1 MFRFLNQAAIVQD
14 FGRDLLTGVE
24 VLIERRETDLDPA
37 LLEDV
42 RKAAFRQTA
51 MQRHL
56 AAFKTNLARIT
67 RTGLLSLLT
76 ATRGLAQTGSR
87 SPADTFLFMR
97 RSLRGLKRVQTDS
110 HLFFTPLCA

>member
-1 MFRFLNQAAIVQD
+1 MFRFLNQAAVVQHL
-14 FGRDLLTGVE
+14 GRDLFVGVE
-24 VLIERRETDLDPA
+24 VLVERRETDLEPA
-37 LLEDV
+37 LFEDV

-67 RTGLLSLLT
+67 RTRLLSLLT

-87 SPADTFLFMR
+87 STAHAFLFVS
-97 RSLRGLKRVQTDS
+97 RSLGGLERVQTDR
-110 HLFFTPLCA
+110 HFLLL